1 MSPAQTLL
9 IALRSPLAKQA
20 GGGWSSR
27 PWRLL
32 RSYLEKR
39 AAYSVADMF
48 ADSKTVLNDHPEEWR
63 KMRRKVRR
71 LVKRDQ
77 LPGDVKK
84 YRDTNTGTGPTYNP
98 VKGEYNLPTLR
109 CEVIAHELGHG
120 MNTKSLQSVAGG
132 WGGRMLHAGAILMPI
147 AGGLAGLW
155 ANAAL
160 PRDSQ
165 LRNWLWTGPL
175 LSSLPL
181 LADEAAASIRGYRR
195 YKDDL
200 PMDDDSKQVLG
211 QAFGTYLKSYLAPA
225 LLGSAAMG
233 GLRLYD
239 LYGGKN
245 K

>member
-1 MSPAQTLL
+1 
-9 IALRSPLAKQA
+9 
-20 GGGWSSR
+20 
-27 PWRLL
+27 
-32 RSYLEKR
+32 
-39 AAYSVADMF
+39 
-48 ADSKTVLNDHPEEWR
+48 
-63 KMRRKVRR
+63 
-71 LVKRDQ
+71 
-77 LPGDVKK
+77 
-84 YRDTNTGTGPTYNP
+84 
-98 VKGEYNLPTLR
+98 
-109 CEVIAHELGHG
+109 
-120 MNTKSLQSVAGG
+120 MNTKSLQSAAGG
-132 WGGRMLHAGAILMPI
+132 WGGRMLHAGAQALPVL
-147 AGGLAGLW
+147 GGLATMGMGTF
-155 ANAAL
+155 L
-160 PRDSQ
+160 PLNSQ
-165 LRNWLWTGPL
+165 LRNWLWTAPL